1 MPTCCSFAET
11 SIGSAAAAT
20 CSFSVTLRLSE
31 ISLSLIFLSLDSI
44 FLDMVA
50 RIFFALL
57 VVIIWLVVFCLGAF
71 INTNP
76 LRQGLQENFN
86 VGDFSLILLAWIP
99 TNIAFLSILA
109 GLMGALC
116 RGLLR
121 KVEEGGDPTGA
132 ATKKDRAVGGSVAG
146 FMFYMAFMAGAFVM
160 VDQPFTN
167 TTEAQYYRIAG
178 SISFISFIAGFRP
191 DTLRHILDRIPGF

>member
-1 MPTCCSFAET
+1 ME
-11 SIGSAAAAT
+11 
-20 CSFSVTLRLSE
+20 VTLKLDFSE
-31 ISLSLIFLSLDSI
+31 NISGGLDFAQSHTI
-44 FLDMVA
+44 MLA
-50 RIFFALL
+50 RIVFVLATIVL
-57 VVIIWLVVFCLGAF
+57 WLVVFCLGAF

-86 VGDFSLILLAWIP
+86 LTDLFLIILAWIP

-109 GLMGALC
+109 GLMGALS

-121 KVEEGGDPTGA
+121 KVEEEGELA
-132 ATKKDRAVGGSVAG
+132 ESAVAQKKNHALGGSVAG

-160 VDQPFTN
+160 MDQPFTN

-191 DTLRHILDRIPGF
+191 DTLRRILDRIPGF

>member
-1 MPTCCSFAET
+1 M
-11 SIGSAAAAT
+11 AT
-20 CSFSVTLRLSE
+20 CSFSVNLRLSK
-31 ISLSLIFLSLDSI
+31 ISLSLFFPSLDSI
-44 FLDMVA
+44 FLDMLT

-57 VVIIWLVVFCLGAF
+57 VVVIWLVVFCLGAF

-76 LRQGLQENFN
+76 LRQGLQEHFN
-86 VGDFSLILLAWIP
+86 LADFFLIILAWIP

-121 KVEEGGDPTGA
+121 KVEEGADLTGA
-132 ATKKDRAVGGSVAG
+132 ATKKNRAVGGSIAG

-160 VDQPFTN
+160 MDQPFSN

>member
-1 MPTCCSFAET
+1 MLGR
-11 SIGSAAAAT
+11 I
-20 CSFSVTLRLSE
+20 
-31 ISLSLIFLSLDSI
+31 LIT
-44 FLDMVA
+44 
-50 RIFFALL
+50 LL
-57 VVIIWLVVFCLGAF
+57 VVIVWLAVFCLGAF

-86 VGDFSLILLAWIP
+86 LSDFFLIILAWIP

-109 GLMGALC
+109 GLMGALS

-121 KVEEGGDPTGA
+121 KVEEEPGVDA
-132 ATKKDRAVGGSVAG
+132 AHKKNRALGGSIAG

-160 VDQPFTN
+160 MDQPFTN
-167 TTEAQYYRIAG
+167 TTEEQYYRIAG

-191 DTLRHILDRIPGF
+191 DTLRRILDRIPGF

>member
-1 MPTCCSFAET
+1 MLGR
-11 SIGSAAAAT
+11 I
-20 CSFSVTLRLSE
+20 
-31 ISLSLIFLSLDSI
+31 LIT
-44 FLDMVA
+44 
-50 RIFFALL
+50 LL
-57 VVIIWLVVFCLGAF
+57 VVIVWLAVFCLGAF

-86 VGDFSLILLAWIP
+86 LSDFFLIILAWIP

-109 GLMGALC
+109 GLMGALS

-121 KVEEGGDPTGA
+121 KVEEEPGVDA
-132 ATKKDRAVGGSVAG
+132 AQKKNRALGGSIAG

-160 VDQPFTN
+160 MDQPFTN
-167 TTEAQYYRIAG
+167 TTEEQYYRIAG

-191 DTLRHILDRIPGF
+191 DTLRRILDRIPGF

>member
-1 MPTCCSFAET
+1 MYSTINFT
-11 SIGSAAAAT
+11 
-20 CSFSVTLRLSE
+20 
-31 ISLSLIFLSLDSI
+31 
-44 FLDMVA
+44 
-50 RIFFALL
+50 LL
-57 VVIIWLVVFCLGAF
+57 VMIVRILIVVFVIIAWLAIFCLGAF
-71 INTNP
+71 IDTNP

-86 VGDFSLILLAWIP
+86 IADFCFIILAWIP

-109 GLMGALC
+109 GLMGASS

-121 KVEEGGDPTGA
+121 KVEEGAGTEEPEN
-132 ATKKDRAVGGSVAG
+132 KKKHALGGSIAG

-160 VDQPFTN
+160 MDQPFTN

-191 DTLRHILDRIPGF
+191 DTLRRILDKIPGF

>member
-1 MPTCCSFAET
+1 M
-11 SIGSAAAAT
+11 
-20 CSFSVTLRLSE
+20 L
-31 ISLSLIFLSLDSI
+31 
-44 FLDMVA
+44 A
-50 RIFFALL
+50 RILVAL
-57 VVIIWLVVFCLGAF
+57 VVVFAWLAIFCLGAF

-86 VGDFSLILLAWIP
+86 VGDLVLIILAWIP

-109 GLMGALC
+109 GLMGALS

-121 KVEEGGDPTGA
+121 KVEEDIEPPEPLN
-132 ATKKDRAVGGSVAG
+132 KKSRALGGSIAG

-160 VDQPFTN
+160 TDQPFSN

-191 DTLRHILDRIPGF
+191 DTLRRILEKIPGF

>member
-1 MPTCCSFAET
+1 M
-11 SIGSAAAAT
+11 
-20 CSFSVTLRLSE
+20 L
-31 ISLSLIFLSLDSI
+31 
-44 FLDMVA
+44 A
-50 RIFFALL
+50 RILVALL
-57 VVIIWLVVFCLGAF
+57 VVVAWLIVFCLGAF
-71 INTNP
+71 IDTNP
-76 LRQGLQENFN
+76 LRKGLSDNFN
-86 VGDFSLILLAWIP
+86 LPDFFLILLAWIP

-121 KVEEGGDPTGA
+121 KVELEA
-132 ATKKDRAVGGSVAG
+132 ALEKPVRKEDEALGGSIAG

-160 VDQPFTN
+160 MDQPFTN

-191 DTLRHILDRIPGF
+191 DTLRRILDRIPGF